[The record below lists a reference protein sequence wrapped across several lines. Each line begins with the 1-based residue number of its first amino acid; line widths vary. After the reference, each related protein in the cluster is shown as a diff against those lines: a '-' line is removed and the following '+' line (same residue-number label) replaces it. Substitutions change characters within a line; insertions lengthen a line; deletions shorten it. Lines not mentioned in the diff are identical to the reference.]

1 MDHSINKNKRPALL
15 VTTLGSF
22 LIPFM
27 GSSINVALPLIGKE
41 LAINTILLSWVS
53 TSFLLAS
60 AIFQIPFGRIA
71 DIHGRKKIL
80 CYGMM
85 IFTFSSFLCAIS
97 TSPSFL
103 IFSRILQGIGGSMI
117 FSTTMA
123 ILTSVFPPGE
133 RGKALGITVA
143 AVYSGFSVG
152 PFLGGLLIYYF
163 GWRAI
168 FLPIFQL
175 DFSSSF
181 LLF

>member
-1 MDHSINKNKRPALL
+1 
-15 VTTLGSF
+15 
-22 LIPFM
+22 
-27 GSSINVALPLIGKE
+27 
-41 LAINTILLSWVS
+41 
-53 TSFLLAS
+53 
-60 AIFQIPFGRIA
+60 
-71 DIHGRKKIL
+71 
-80 CYGMM
+80 
-85 IFTFSSFLCAIS
+85 
-97 TSPSFL
+97 
-103 IFSRILQGIGGSMI
+103 
-117 FSTTMA
+117 MA